1 MNKIWSTLTAILSA
15 LVALFYVSNKRKD
28 REIEKHKDEVD
39 KLKTEVE
46 TQSYIATAEKE
57 ARKDRDHINTLDESD
72 VDGLLEQ
79 HKAYRD

>member
-28 REIEKHKDEVD
+28 REIERHKDEVD

-46 TQSYIATAEKE
+46 TQTYITTAEKE
-57 ARKDRDHINTLDESD
+57 ARKAKDSIDESN

>member
-46 TQSYIATAEKE
+46 TQTYIATAEKE
-57 ARKDRDHINTLDESD
+57 ARKTKDSIDESN
-72 VDGLLEQ
+72 VDSLLEQ

>member
-28 REIEKHKDEVD
+28 REIERHKDEVD
-39 KLKTEVE
+39 KLKTKAE
-46 TQSYIATAEKE
+46 TQTYIATAEKE
-57 ARKDRDHINTLDESD
+57 ARKTKDSIDESD
-72 VDGLLEQ
+72 VDSLLEQ